1 MTDAPMHAVL
11 SNNHVHIFEGLI
23 IYQLMILCQ
32 VQPTQI
38 DFRYIS
44 EDHHPLEDDA
54 TEFSTNINGKA
65 YCPVGRLDRWY
76 KE

>member
-23 IYQLMILCQ
+23 IYQLMISL
-32 VQPTQI
+32 I

-76 KE
+76 KERYV